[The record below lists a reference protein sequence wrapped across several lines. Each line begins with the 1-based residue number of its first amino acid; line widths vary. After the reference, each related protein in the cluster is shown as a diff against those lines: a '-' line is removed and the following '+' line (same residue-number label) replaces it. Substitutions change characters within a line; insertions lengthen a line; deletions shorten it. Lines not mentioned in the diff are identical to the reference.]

1 MTPRALNK
9 PLHESQVRRVLIAL
23 RFAGIFAVLPLAEL
37 EAYDVPWVPTRRQ
50 LISHIM
56 RLAALSE
63 NDVFYDLGCGDG
75 RVAVEAAKRGAK
87 AVCVEIRKDLIEKA
101 KDNARKNNVYERI
114 AFINDSFFHVD
125 LSDATVVYMYL
136 LTRVNAAL
144 RPKLEKELKPGT
156 RVITLDFEIPRWR
169 PVHVEKH
176 YIAGLLR
183 TLYLYI
189 VGISNLPQ

>member
-1 MTPRALNK
+1 MLA
-9 PLHESQVRRVLIAL
+9 AL
-23 RFAGIFAVLPLAEL
+23 RFTGIFAVLPLAEL
-37 EAYDVPWVPTRRQ
+37 ETYDVPWVPTRRQ

-56 RLAALSE
+56 RLASLSE

-75 RVAVEAAKRGAK
+75 RVAIEAAKHGAR
-87 AVCVEIRKDLIEKA
+87 AVCVEIRKDLLEKA
-101 KDNARKNNVYERI
+101 KENAKKSNVYDRI
-114 AFINDSFFHVD
+114 TFINDSFFNID
-125 LSDATVVYMYL
+125 LQDATVVYMYL

-183 TLYLYI
+183 TLYLYV
-189 VGISNLPQ
+189 VGVSNLSQ